1 MSGKKHG
8 LQDRYKKLR
17 MGGMMYYKT
26 GALSDKQKAIAAKA
40 PPANKIDGKDFAV
53 LRAEKA
59 KDRGMG
65 LQDEKMKP
73 GKVMK
78 ARVGRS
84 IERKK
89 SNLVKKTPLRDF
101 IKDTLEGKY
110 MDKNRGTAEPLNFEK
125 YKRIKK
131 GNKGLH
137 AEKKK
142 DEKIFM
148 VIGGK
153 EFEVKNDMSKLPKGL
168 RKDTTTGFGK
178 NIKKI
183 KDE

>member
-8 LQDRYKKLR
+8 LQDSYKKLR

-84 IERKK
+84 IE
-89 SNLVKKTPLRDF
+89 
-101 IKDTLEGKY
+101 
-110 MDKNRGTAEPLNFEK
+110 
-125 YKRIKK
+125 
-131 GNKGLH
+131 
-137 AEKKK
+137 
-142 DEKIFM
+142 
-148 VIGGK
+148 
-153 EFEVKNDMSKLPKGL
+153 
-168 RKDTTTGFGK
+168 
-178 NIKKI
+178 KI
-183 KDE
+183 KR

>member
-1 MSGKKHG
+1 
-8 LQDRYKKLR
+8 

-84 IERKK
+84 IE
-89 SNLVKKTPLRDF
+89 
-101 IKDTLEGKY
+101 
-110 MDKNRGTAEPLNFEK
+110 
-125 YKRIKK
+125 
-131 GNKGLH
+131 
-137 AEKKK
+137 
-142 DEKIFM
+142 
-148 VIGGK
+148 
-153 EFEVKNDMSKLPKGL
+153 
-168 RKDTTTGFGK
+168 
-178 NIKKI
+178 KI
-183 KDE
+183 KR

>member
-8 LQDRYKKLR
+8 LQDSYKKLR

-40 PPANKIDGKDFAV
+40 PPANKLDGKDFAV

-73 GKVMK
+73 GKVMR

-89 SNLVKKTPLRDF
+89 SNLVKKTPIRDF

-110 MDKNRGTAEPLNFEK
+110 MDEKKGTAESSEMIFNKFK
-125 YKRIKK
+125 SIKRKK
-131 GNKGLH
+131 GGEIIKANKGLH

-142 DEKIFM
+142 DE
-148 VIGGK
+148 
-153 EFEVKNDMSKLPKGL
+153 NDMSKLPKGL